1 MGRSIAPDLGWGP
14 CHTGAGRQAGRRQD
28 LLLSSCCNQQG
39 AGHGAHWRVTAAWW
53 AGMFGGLGPGGL
65 GAQGMAGPLR
75 GRVEELKRPWWRES
89 SPLVLQHSEAARLA
103 ADALLERG
111 EAAYL
116 RVISEEQELPFLSS
130 LDVDYMTRHVP
141 GRGPWTGGLRPDRL
155 SLLSEVT
162 SGTYFPMA
170 SDIDPPDL
178 DLGWPEIPQA
188 TGFSPTQAVVHFQ
201 RDKTKNIKD
210 LLRFLFSQARTVV
223 AVVMDMFTDMEL
235 LCDLMEASSRRGV
248 PVYLLLAQEH
258 LSHFLEMCYKMD
270 LNGGHLPNMRVRS
283 TCGDTY
289 CSKAGRRFTGQALEK
304 FVIIDCEQVVA
315 GSYSFTWLCSQAHTS
330 MVLQLRGR
338 IVEDFDR
345 EFRCLYAESRPVE
358 GFCGGEDPRAPCPPL
373 VALAFGPSIPSRRSS
388 SPSSTSLS
396 SIKHSP
402 LMGRSSYLALPG
414 GGGCSD
420 TGMGSSSPGPTGRKA
435 SGQSSLQRQLSDP
448 NHGSPPGPYRAN
460 LGKMGASPWSQSS
473 PALNHSSTSPL
484 TLAVGSPLLTR
495 PRSLLPFSRGVP
507 ALSRLPENEL
517 PGSQEPC
524 PPRGRWVPGTALET
538 VEEKKVSLSQSHG
551 QLDLLMPF
559 PRAREARRP
568 DSGVTSNSDSLW
580 PGEQA
585 QKDRRLSPNQRYN
598 QLDLLPQAQGA
609 GGTAA
614 SGSPRPGNGNP
625 EDKRLPPNHSH
636 GQLDLLAQYPKT
648 GGSRVPPEANSSARD
663 GKQGPDERRQTLGHS
678 QLDLI
683 TKFGP
688 FRGEGPGPNSL
699 PRPSHARKPGVGSGD
714 EKRLTLG
721 HSKLDLITK
730 YHQLQGARQGPE
742 HGLPGRPKGD
752 HCNGSSNG
760 TFGDEKRLTLGHSK
774 LDLITKL
781 NKSKFK
787 LLRSRFES

>member
-1 MGRSIAPDLGWGP
+1 
-14 CHTGAGRQAGRRQD
+14 
-28 LLLSSCCNQQG
+28 
-39 AGHGAHWRVTAAWW
+39 
-53 AGMFGGLGPGGL
+53 
-65 GAQGMAGPLR
+65 
-75 GRVEELKRPWWRES
+75 
-89 SPLVLQHSEAARLA
+89 
-103 ADALLERG
+103 
-111 EAAYL
+111 
-116 RVISEEQELPFLSS
+116 
-130 LDVDYMTRHVP
+130 
-141 GRGPWTGGLRPDRL
+141 
-155 SLLSEVT
+155 
-162 SGTYFPMA
+162 
-170 SDIDPPDL
+170 
-178 DLGWPEIPQA
+178 
-188 TGFSPTQAVVHFQ
+188 
-201 RDKTKNIKD
+201 
-210 LLRFLFSQARTVV
+210 
-223 AVVMDMFTDMEL
+223 
-235 LCDLMEASSRRGV
+235 
-248 PVYLLLAQEH
+248 
-258 LSHFLEMCYKMD
+258 
-270 LNGGHLPNMRVRS
+270 
-283 TCGDTY
+283 
-289 CSKAGRRFTGQALEK
+289 
-304 FVIIDCEQVVA
+304 
-315 GSYSFTWLCSQAHTS
+315 

-358 GFCGGEDPRAPCPPL
+358 GFCGGEDPRAPRPPL
-373 VALAFGPSIPSRRSS
+373 MALALGPSIPSRRSS

-420 TGMGSSSPGPTGRKA
+420 AGMGSSSPGPTCRKA

-448 NHGSPPGPYRAN
+448 NHVSPPGPYRAN

-473 PALNHSSTSPL
+473 PALNHTSTSPL

-495 PRSLLPFSRGVP
+495 PRSLLPFSRGAP

-524 PPRGRWVPGTALET
+524 PPRGRWVPGSVLET
-538 VEEKKVSLSQSHG
+538 VEEKKSLSQSHG
-551 QLDLLMPF
+551 QLDLIPF

-609 GGTAA
+609 GGTPA

-648 GGSRVPPEANSSARD
+648 GGSRVPPEANSSARA
-663 GKQGPDERRQTLGHS
+663 GKQGRDERRQTLGHS

-699 PRPSHARKPGVGSGD
+699 PRPSPARKPGVGSAD

-742 HGLPGRPKGD
+742 HGLPGRTKGD

>member
-1 MGRSIAPDLGWGP
+1 
-14 CHTGAGRQAGRRQD
+14 
-28 LLLSSCCNQQG
+28 
-39 AGHGAHWRVTAAWW
+39 
-53 AGMFGGLGPGGL
+53 MFGGLGPGDT

-75 GRVEELKRPWWRES
+75 GRVEELKRPWWREA

-116 RVISEEQELPFLSS
+116 RVISEERELPFLSA
-130 LDVDYMTRHVP
+130 LDVDYMTSHVH
-141 GRGPWTGGLRPDRL
+141 GGPELSEAQGLEASGPDRL
-155 SLLSEVT
+155 SLLSEIT

-170 SDIDPPDL
+170 SDVDPPDL
-178 DLGWPEIPQA
+178 DLGWPEVPQA

-201 RDKTKNIKD
+201 RDKAKNIKD

-223 AVVMDMFTDMEL
+223 AVVMDVFTDMEL

-258 LSHFLEMCYKMD
+258 LRHFLEMCYKMD

-283 TCGDTY
+283 TYGDTY

-358 GFCGGEDPRAPCPPL
+358 GFCGGEDPIPPRALCPPT
-373 VALAFGPSIPSRRSS
+373 VALGFRPGVSSPASS

-396 SIKHSP
+396 SIKRSP
-402 LMGRSSYLALPG
+402 LVGHSSYLSPPG

-420 TGMGSSSPGPTGRKA
+420 MGIGSSSLGPARREA
-435 SGQSSLQRQLSDP
+435 SGQPSLQRQLSDP
-448 NHGSPPGPYRAN
+448 NHGSLTGPYRSN
-460 LGKMGASPWSQSS
+460 LGKLGVSPWSQSS
-473 PALNHSSTSPL
+473 PALNHNGASLL
-484 TLAVGSPLLTR
+484 TLAVGSPLLVRQR
-495 PRSLLPFSRGVP
+495 PLLPFPQGVA
-507 ALSRLPENEL
+507 ALSRLPENGL
-517 PGSQEPC
+517 LGSQESSPQQS
-524 PPRGRWVPGTALET
+524 RWVPSTALET
-538 VEEKKVSLSQSHG
+538 VEEKKVSLNQSHG
-551 QLDLLMPF
+551 QLDLLVPF
-559 PRAREARRP
+559 PRAREAGGP
-568 DSGVTSNSDSLW
+568 DSGVNPNSGSLW
-580 PGEQA
+580 PGDQA
-585 QKDRRLSPNQRYN
+585 SEDRRLSPSERYN
-598 QLDLLPQAQGA
+598 QLDLLPQTQGA
-609 GGTAA
+609 GGTPE
-614 SGSPRPGNGNP
+614 SGSPRPGNQIP
-625 EDKRLPPNHSH
+625 EYKRLSSNHS
-636 GQLDLLAQYPKT
+636 QLDLLVQYTKAR
-648 GGSRVPPEANSSARD
+648 GSRVLPEANSSARA

-688 FRGEGPGPNSL
+688 FRGEGPGPNGL
-699 PRPSHARKPGVGSGD
+699 PRPSSARKAGVGSGD

-742 HGLPGRPKGD
+742 PGLPGGLTGG
-752 HCNGSSNG
+752 HHNGSSNG
-760 TFGDEKRLTLGHSK
+760 LSGDEKRLTLGHSK
-774 LDLITKL
+774 LDLITKY